1 MELYFGNTTLPIILF
16 DSETYRNTLTIK
28 LTGRFSNKQKLYL
41 IVFNGKPEM
50 GVVNFW
56 KVRQRWMWLV
66 WKMRQVGVVCL
77 EGKTK
82 IGVACL

>member
-41 IVFNGKPEM
+41 IVFNGKPEI
-50 GVVNFW
+50 
-56 KVRQRWMWLV
+56 
-66 WKMRQVGVVCL
+66 
-77 EGKTK
+77 GKTEV
-82 IGVACL
+82 GVACLEDETGRCSLFGR